1 MAKHAERLERIIE
14 DLLSLA
20 RLEQQEEKGLDTQ
33 TIQVLEILEDSRS
46 VCSLA
51 ASEKDIR
58 IHIDCAPELR
68 CRGNTSILEQAFVN
82 LLDNAVKY
90 SPGHTEVMMAAA
102 GDGTETVVKIIDHGR
117 GIPAKDLGRIFERF
131 YRVDKA
137 RSRAE
142 GGTGLGLSIV
152 KHVVSLHG
160 GSVSVE
166 SEEGSGSTFTVRLP
180 AFGKE

>member
-1 MAKHAERLERIIE
+1 
-14 DLLSLA
+14 
-20 RLEQQEEKGLDTQ
+20 
-33 TIQVLEILEDSRS
+33 
-46 VCSLA
+46 
-51 ASEKDIR
+51 
-58 IHIDCAPELR
+58 
-68 CRGNTSILEQAFVN
+68 
-82 LLDNAVKY
+82 
-90 SPGHTEVMMAAA
+90 
-102 GDGTETVVKIIDHGR
+102 VVKISDQGR

-166 SEEGSGSTFTVRLP
+166 SEEGVGSTFSVRLP
-180 AFGKE
+180 GCGKE